1 MPSDIAVH
9 WDWIGQ
15 HFRVKILCSLAGVA
29 TQILVNDIATCSNI
43 LMDVGDGILRDL
55 ISLPR
60 TLYDNI
66 DTILISH
73 GHFDHVGSIFS
84 LLAFFRMLNRKKRLS
99 IISPPKVTELQGLV
113 RTFHESYEDSTPFEY
128 DIIEIDSEQSVLD
141 IIIQSF
147 PVQHRGSLIGGDE
160 LPKIPAIGFI
170 IRKNDETIVYTG
182 DTGYFESLK
191 SHITGADLAIIEG
204 THEGEP
210 SSYHLS
216 VSQAKELGK
225 LAKNHLIIH
234 RIPEILD

>member
-1 MPSDIAVH
+1 MPSDIKVN
-9 WDWIGQ
+9 WDWKGR

-29 TQILVNDIATCSNI
+29 TQILVNDIDTGSNI

-55 ISLPR
+55 IALPR
-60 TLYDNI
+60 THYDNI
-66 DTILISH
+66 DTVLISH

-84 LLAFFRMLNRKKRLS
+84 LLAFFRMLNRKKRLR
-99 IISPPKVTELQGLV
+99 IISSPNVIELQGLV
-113 RTFHESYEDSTPFEY
+113 RTFQESYEDSTPFEY
-128 DIIEIDSEQSVLD
+128 EIIDIDSEQSVQD
-141 IIIQSF
+141 ITIKSF
-147 PVQHRGSLIGGDE
+147 PVKHRGSLIGGDE

-170 IRKNDETIVYTG
+170 VSKKEETIVYTG
-182 DTGYFESLK
+182 DTGYFELLR

-210 SSYHLS
+210 SNYHLS

-234 RIPEILD
+234 RIPEIHE

>member
-1 MPSDIAVH
+1 MPSDIEVN
-9 WDWIGQ
+9 WDWKGQ

-29 TQILVNDIATCSNI
+29 TQILVNDIDTGSNI

-55 ISLPR
+55 IALPK
-60 TLYDNI
+60 THYENI

-84 LLAFFRMLNRKKRLS
+84 LLAFFRMLNRKKRLR
-99 IISPPKVTELQGLV
+99 IISSPNVKELQGLV
-113 RTFHESYEDSTPFEY
+113 RTFQESYEDSTPFEY
-128 DIIEIDSEQSVLD
+128 EIIEIDSEQSVQD
-141 IIIQSF
+141 ITIKSF
-147 PVQHRGSLIGGDE
+147 PVKHRGSLIGGDKR
-160 LPKIPAIGFI
+160 PKIPAIGFS
-170 IRKNDETIVYTG
+170 IRKKEETIVYTG
-182 DTGYFESLK
+182 DTGYFELLK

-216 VSQAKELGK
+216 VLQAKELGK

-234 RIPEILD
+234 RIPEIQD

>member
-1 MPSDIAVH
+1 MPSDIVVH
-9 WDWIGQ
+9 WDWQGN

-29 TQILVNDIATCSNI
+29 TQILVNDIETCSNI
-43 LMDVGDGILRDL
+43 LLDVGDGILRDL

-60 TLYDNI
+60 THYDNI

-84 LLAFFRMLNRKKRLS
+84 LLAFFRMLNRKKKLI

-113 RTFHESYEDSTPFEY
+113 RTFHESYEDSTPFDYEV
-128 DIIEIDSEQSVLD
+128 IEIDSEQSVQD
-141 IIIQSF
+141 IIINPF

-170 IRKNDETIVYTG
+170 ISKKEETIVYTG
-182 DTGYFESLK
+182 DTGYFDLLQ

-204 THEGEP
+204 THEGAP

-225 LAKNHLIIH
+225 SAKNHLIIH
-234 RIPEILD
+234 RIPEIHD